1 MSTGWIKLPPRSSL
15 GFRPTHRCEHETTRA
30 LELMEPGTTA
40 IASGHDDSLRSS
52 AQPVDTTVVAAIDD
66 DDTASAVRANAP
78 GQLELMQLTAA
89 TITAGNERAFLGA
102 VGPANN
108 TVVAHLA
115 AAFRHKQSLCVHC
128 HSARPIQML
137 EPLSCGPASG
147 QDTLLRTRIPPRNA
161 VVLEVRN
168 KNSAVRA
175 DCNTIRA

>member
-1 MSTGWIKLPPRSSL
+1 
-15 GFRPTHRCEHETTRA
+15 
-30 LELMEPGTTA
+30 MEPGTTA

-52 AQPVDTTVVAAIDD
+52 AQPVDTTVVAAIND

-137 EPLSCGPASG
+137 ETRSCGTSG
-147 QDTLLRTRIPPRNA
+147 DQDTLLRTGIPA
-161 VVLEVRN
+161 HDAIVLEIRN
-168 KNSAVRA
+168 EHSAVRA
-175 DCNTIRA
+175 DGNTVRA